1 MEGTIMP
8 EVTVSEL
15 RADMATA
22 VNRVAFGKERIVV
35 QRQGKRIAALVP
47 IEDLEALEALEDQAW
62 ARLADEAMAEPGEDV
77 SRNEARAARRG
88 GERRNGA

>member
-1 MEGTIMP
+1 MEGTTMP
-8 EVTVSEL
+8 DVTVSEL

-35 QRQGKRIAALVP
+35 QRQGKPIAALVP
-47 IEDLEALEALEDQAW
+47 IEDLEALEALENQAW

-77 SRNEARAARRG
+77 PWEQLKKDRG
-88 GERRNGA
+88 L

>member
-1 MEGTIMP
+1 MP
-8 EVTVSEL
+8 DVTVSEL

-35 QRQGKRIAALVP
+35 QRQGKPIAALVP
-47 IEDLEALEALEDQAW
+47 IEDLEALEALENQAW

-77 SRNEARAARRG
+77 PWEQLKKDRG
-88 GERRNGA
+88 L

>member
-8 EVTVSEL
+8 DVTVSEL

-47 IEDLEALEALEDQAW
+47 IEDLEALEALEDRAW

-77 SRNEARAARRG
+77 PWEQLKKDRG
-88 GERRNGA
+88 L